1 MWRFILITFAFLGWS
16 FYVLSGGADYEPGL
30 QSLQARAELND
41 LRPLARP
48 AAEDVA
54 QAPGVT
60 EAADETTEVTRALSS
75 LDDLELSKDGPA
87 DVTLAA
93 LQSDATSEPEFEADT
108 QKVDTL
114 TRSPDIATDTAT
126 IDEQASPA
134 QDLRRVTG
142 TVVNMR
148 DGPSTFYLAIG
159 KLRKG
164 AQVEVLENS
173 GDGWLKIRATDSGQE
188 GWMADWLV
196 SSAAN

>member
-93 LQSDATSEPEFEADT
+93 LQSDATSEPAFEADT

-114 TRSPDIATDTAT
+114 TRSPDIATDIAT

>member
-48 AAEDVA
+48 ATGDAA

-93 LQSDATSEPEFEADT
+93 LQGDATSWFVNLAT
-108 QKVDTL
+108 LVGAGLSIWGRFRAAKKV
-114 TRSPDIATDTAT
+114 SI
-126 IDEQASPA
+126 S
-134 QDLRRVTG
+134 
-142 TVVNMR
+142 
-148 DGPSTFYLAIG
+148 
-159 KLRKG
+159 
-164 AQVEVLENS
+164 
-173 GDGWLKIRATDSGQE
+173 
-188 GWMADWLV
+188 
-196 SSAAN
+196 